1 MPVETTS
8 PAPTQTRSGMCNLLT
23 KVTSGKSTI
32 CLTLQH
38 RGDATL
44 QCRLPMLPAASMPVN
59 GNTATDHWL
68 EIACFK
74 PVHFVGFTLE
84 DGASGL

>member
-1 MPVETTS
+1 
-8 PAPTQTRSGMCNLLT
+8 
-23 KVTSGKSTI
+23 
-32 CLTLQH
+32 
-38 RGDATL
+38 
-44 QCRLPMLPAASMPVN
+44 MLPAASMPVN